1 MQEQLSEIRTRLER
15 HEQDTRSRLERLSE
29 RQIRL
34 ESSYMEV
41 TRRLENLEGLPTSLE
56 QMNLT
61 MHQNFS
67 GITEMLGRLDERIT
81 TNKGGL
87 SKTWGVFISVTML
100 VVGALLSYAFK

>member
-41 TRRLENLEGLPTSLE
+41 TRRLENLEGLPAALE

-67 GITEMLGRLDERIT
+67 GITEILGRLEERT
-81 TNKGGL
+81 ASNKGGL
-87 SKTWGVFISVTML
+87 SKTWGVIISATML
-100 VVGALLSYAFK
+100 VLGALMSYALK